1 MRTYEETYERILSKK
16 AIAEKEIKLRN
27 KKIVTSVTTISCLC
41 ICLVALFAISK
52 ARVNINPNKNDMPDV
67 CLNSSSTNSNTEK
80 NTNNTSTIS
89 TTLAEKSSTQISAK
103 TDKYEEK
110 PSVGED
116 DITTNHG
123 ESAGQNGDPTTFYT
137 GFEGTHEYIDSPH
150 LTDEEKENYR
160 LMYVRCAMNFVD
172 DEDYSKINIDK
183 SYMKKVIKDVNG
195 EKYLLI
201 HLEGDTFYYEV
212 VITSR
217 CAEAH
222 GVKKINK

>member
-16 AIAEKEIKLRN
+16 AVAEKEIKTRN
-27 KKIVTSVTTISCLC
+27 KRIITSATAVSCLG
-41 ICLVALFAISK
+41 ICLVALFAMSK
-52 ARVNINPNKNDMPDV
+52 ARTVAHLNKNDVNDV
-67 CLNSSSTNSNTEK
+67 HVNSSSLN
-80 NTNNTSTIS
+80 S
-89 TTLAEKSSTQISAK
+89 TTLAEIPSNQTTAEP
-103 TDKYEEK
+103 DADAVK

-116 DITTNHG
+116 AITTNHS
-123 ESAGQNGDPTTFYT
+123 ESAGQNGEPTTFYT
-137 GFEGTHEYIDSPH
+137 CFEGTHEYIDSPH

-201 HLEGDTFYYEV
+201 HLEGDTFYYEI
-212 VITSR
+212 VITTR

>member
-16 AIAEKEIKLRN
+16 AVAEKEIKTRN
-27 KKIVTSVTTISCLC
+27 KRIITSVTAVSCLG
-41 ICLVALFAISK
+41 ICLVALFAMSK
-52 ARVNINPNKNDMPDV
+52 ARTVANLNKNDVNDV
-67 CLNSSSTNSNTEK
+67 HVNSSSLN
-80 NTNNTSTIS
+80 S
-89 TTLAEKSSTQISAK
+89 TTLAEIPSNQTTAEP
-103 TDKYEEK
+103 DADAVK

-116 DITTNHG
+116 AITTNHG
-123 ESAGQNGDPTTFYT
+123 ESAGQNGDSTTFYT
-137 GFEGTHEYIDSPH
+137 AFEGTHEYIDSPH

-201 HLEGDTFYYEV
+201 HLEGDTFYYEI
-212 VITSR
+212 VITTR

>member
-16 AIAEKEIKLRN
+16 AIAEKEIKAR
-27 KKIVTSVTTISCLC
+27 KKRIITSVTAVSCLG
-41 ICLVALFAISK
+41 ICLVALVAISK
-52 ARVNINPNKNDMPDV
+52 VRTNVNLNKNDVTDV
-67 CLNSSSTNSNTEK
+67 YLNSSSNSSTGES
-80 NTNNTSTIS
+80 TNNTNPTS

-103 TDKYEEK
+103 NDKYVEK

-116 DITTNHG
+116 AITTNHG

-137 GFEGTHEYIDSPH
+137 GFEGTYEYIDSPH

-201 HLEGDTFYYEV
+201 HLEGDTFYYEI
-212 VITSR
+212 VITTR

>member
-1 MRTYEETYERILSKK
+1 MRTYDETFERIMAKK
-16 AIAEKEIKLRN
+16 AIAEKEIKARN
-27 KKIVTSVTTISCLC
+27 KRIITSVATVSCLG

-67 CLNSSSTNSNTEK
+67 YLNSSSNSSTGES
-80 NTNNTSTIS
+80 TNNTNPTS

-103 TDKYEEK
+103 TNEGAIK

-123 ESAGQNGDPTTFYT
+123 ESAGQNGDTTTLCT

-150 LTDEEKENYR
+150 LTDEERENYR

-172 DEDYSKINIDK
+172 DEDYSKIDIDK
-183 SYMKKVIKDVNG
+183 SYMEKVIKDVNG

-201 HLEGDTFYYEV
+201 HLESDTFYYEV
-212 VITSR
+212 IITTR

>member
-1 MRTYEETYERILSKK
+1 MRTYDETYERIMAKK
-16 AIAEKEIKLRN
+16 AVAEKAIKVRN
-27 KKIVTSVTTISCLC
+27 KKVVTSVTTISCLC
-41 ICLVALFAISK
+41 ICIAAIFAMSK
-52 ARVNINPNKNDMPDV
+52 ARTNVNLNKNDVTDV
-67 CLNSSSTNSNTEK
+67 YLNSSSNSSTGES
-80 NTNNTSTIS
+80 TNNTNPTS

-103 TDKYEEK
+103 TDKYIEK

-116 DITTNHG
+116 AITTIHG

-201 HLEGDTFYYEV
+201 HLEGDTFYYEI
-212 VITSR
+212 VITTR

>member
-16 AIAEKEIKLRN
+16 AVAEKEIKTRN
-27 KKIVTSVTTISCLC
+27 KRIITSATAVSCLG
-41 ICLVALFAISK
+41 ICLVALFAMSK
-52 ARVNINPNKNDMPDV
+52 ARTVANLNKNDVNDV
-67 CLNSSSTNSNTEK
+67 HVNSSSLN
-80 NTNNTSTIS
+80 S
-89 TTLAEKSSTQISAK
+89 TTLAEIPSNQTSAEP
-103 TDKYEEK
+103 DADAVK
-110 PSVGED
+110 PSVGEEA
-116 DITTNHG
+116 ITTNHV

-201 HLEGDTFYYEV
+201 HLEGDTFYYEI
-212 VITSR
+212 VITTR

>member
-1 MRTYEETYERILSKK
+1 MRTYDETYERIMAKK
-16 AIAEKEIKLRN
+16 AVAEKAIKVRN

-41 ICLVALFAISK
+41 ICIAAIFAMSK
-52 ARVNINPNKNDMPDV
+52 ARTNDNLNKNDVTDV
-67 CLNSSSTNSNTEK
+67 YLNSSSNSSTGES
-80 NTNNTSTIS
+80 TNNTNPTS

-103 TDKYEEK
+103 TDKYVEK

-116 DITTNHG
+116 AITTNHG

-172 DEDYSKINIDK
+172 DEDYSKINID
-183 SYMKKVIKDVNG
+183 N
-195 EKYLLI
+195 
-201 HLEGDTFYYEV
+201 LETGFNDLYNDYKNELPYISLYYK
-212 VITSR
+212 
-217 CAEAH
+217 C
-222 GVKKINK
+222 NN

>member
-16 AIAEKEIKLRN
+16 AVAEKEIKTRN
-27 KKIVTSVTTISCLC
+27 KRIITSVTAVSCLG
-41 ICLVALFAISK
+41 ICLVALFAMSK
-52 ARVNINPNKNDMPDV
+52 ARTVANLNKNDVNDV
-67 CLNSSSTNSNTEK
+67 HVNSSSLN
-80 NTNNTSTIS
+80 S
-89 TTLAEKSSTQISAK
+89 TTLAEIPSNQTTAEP
-103 TDKYEEK
+103 DADAVK

-116 DITTNHG
+116 AITTNHG
-123 ESAGQNGDPTTFYT
+123 ESAGQNGDSTTFYT
-137 GFEGTHEYIDSPH
+137 GFAGTHEYIDSPH

-201 HLEGDTFYYEV
+201 HLEGDTFYYEI
-212 VITSR
+212 VITTR

>member
-1 MRTYEETYERILSKK
+1 
-16 AIAEKEIKLRN
+16 
-27 KKIVTSVTTISCLC
+27 
-41 ICLVALFAISK
+41 
-52 ARVNINPNKNDMPDV
+52 
-67 CLNSSSTNSNTEK
+67 
-80 NTNNTSTIS
+80 
-89 TTLAEKSSTQISAK
+89 
-103 TDKYEEK
+103 
-110 PSVGED
+110 
-116 DITTNHG
+116 HG

-201 HLEGDTFYYEV
+201 HLEGDTFYYEI
-212 VITSR
+212 VITTR